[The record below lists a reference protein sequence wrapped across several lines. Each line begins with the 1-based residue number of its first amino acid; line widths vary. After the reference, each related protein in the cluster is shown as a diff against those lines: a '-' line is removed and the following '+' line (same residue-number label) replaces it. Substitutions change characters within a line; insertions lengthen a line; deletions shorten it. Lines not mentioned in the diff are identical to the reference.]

1 MRWQYETDA
10 CFRSKAAPH
19 GNTESDLH
27 GPLDGDVLLK
37 DITETTIS
45 GHLFAATLE
54 LIKAAVLAGELDAA
68 IDAASSKV
76 RAGFAK

>member
-1 MRWQYETDA
+1 MHHQASQASIPGCVLTKFSLR
-10 CFRSKAAPH
+10 CRRLLRLVGRSDK
-19 GNTESDLH
+19 DL
-27 GPLDGDVLLK
+27 G
-37 DITETTIS
+37 
-45 GHLFAATLE
+45 ATLD

>member
-1 MRWQYETDA
+1 MVADRQANTD
-10 CFRSKAAPH
+10 
-19 GNTESDLH
+19 SDLY
-27 GPLDGDVLLK
+27 GALASDVLLK
-37 DITETTIS
+37 DNTETTIS
-45 GHLFAATLE
+45 CTGLAATLE

>member
-1 MRWQYETDA
+1 VEVASER
-10 CFRSKAAPH
+10 
-19 GNTESDLH
+19 DL
-27 GPLDGDVLLK
+27 
-37 DITETTIS
+37 
-45 GHLFAATLE
+45 AATLD